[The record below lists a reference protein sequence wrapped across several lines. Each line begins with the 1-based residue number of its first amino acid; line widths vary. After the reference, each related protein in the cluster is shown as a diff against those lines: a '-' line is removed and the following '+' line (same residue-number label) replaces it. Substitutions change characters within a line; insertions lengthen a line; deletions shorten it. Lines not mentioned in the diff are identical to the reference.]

1 MFFSTHCLSG
11 HSTNTTNNNNKPL
24 FSVYQHWSLFIQI
37 NDQENV
43 SWSYATARCLCDIIY
58 ELFCMQRKLLSILFW
73 FTLNAD
79 HNQFILFV
87 NIVEHILIFAELSS
101 SNEEQNNFPIKTAI
115 CKKTC
120 SPFSNHAF
128 VFVRFAFPSLSKSD
142 RQYYHRLIV

>member
-1 MFFSTHCLSG
+1 MLG
-11 HSTNTTNNNNKPL
+11 EKYNKTTNNNNKPL

-58 ELFCMQRKLLSILFW
+58 ELFCKE
-73 FTLNAD
+73 NCCYVY
-79 HNQFILFV
+79 FILIYTQRWSQPIYSFCWYRWSYSY
-87 NIVEHILIFAELSS
+87 LRWLSS

-128 VFVRFAFPSLSKSD
+128 VFVRLPFRNLTANISIVPLF
-142 RQYYHRLIV
+142 RQITFSIN